1 MDTLYG
7 KIVTSTCAS
16 RYSSREL
23 PTTIP
28 TNHLIL
34 PLCKFQSLNRL
45 KWLVLTLPHFCDQI
59 EVDLHTRHLN
69 LLVGWKPPS
78 NLITNYSQSP
88 QNFLLLFAFYLPPLV
103 SGVVSVRQ
111 IFKDRFGFL
120 IRTNGRVAEAGNK
133 KALHCVGT
141 RWVGCSKHFALIE
154 AATLD

>member
-1 MDTLYG
+1 MVLKRIKHVD
-7 KIVTSTCAS
+7 KKPIERSV
-16 RYSSREL
+16 RESL
-23 PTTIP
+23 RVLELRKKFP
-28 TNHLIL
+28 LIDDR
-34 PLCKFQSLNRL
+34 CDRL
-45 KWLVLTLPHFCDQI
+45 FIDYF
-59 EVDLHTRHLN
+59 DLGE
-69 LLVGWKPPS
+69 LLHGVKR
-78 NLITNYSQSP
+78 LE
-88 QNFLLLFAFYLPPLV
+88 LFAFYLPPLV